1 MKLDN
6 FLENIKKNI
15 YLIIPIVCILFW
27 ALLYLI
33 LQDFLIHQG
42 EFHGDFYLVY
52 QAGRLVLNNPKDLY
66 KVDYYPYLPVF
77 ATILAFTYCL
87 LPFYISNYLFYVTSI
102 IFGMIFVKLFND
114 ILILKNLEKRFHR
127 FIFLIIISNGWLIF
141 RLFYLNQFKFIVAVL
156 LFYVIKREIEYRK
169 EEKRKN
175 LKYYLINYGL
185 FILAT
190 AFFVYLILFLLIYLF
205 NDIKFKEL
213 LKVENF
219 NKYLIIIGNFILQNF
234 LLLIYPSLILDGIK
248 LFYRTQHGSSYNQI
262 IYYLRDFDLSNYIF
276 LLYPI
281 FILINLIIAILLTIN
296 KKILLEIKFSYLSL
310 SFILFSSFGI
320 RVFIILFP
328 LVLLL
333 YIPFLKMDKE
343 GIDFIKANIIILLGL
358 ISVALIYFNP
368 SLEEYLRIFPNL
380 KASPLI
386 LILYFRSFILIGI
399 FGGTLVILYLKKYL
413 YKLDTVN
420 HEKG

>member
-219 NKYLIIIGNFILQNF
+219 NKYLIIIGNFIFQNF